1 MTTGTIVAKGASAA
15 RTLHSRFG
23 SFASIAARVLF
34 FSLADDRLST
44 RKGHCISLEKGSVA
58 VVSGTRFLSRV
69 SIKAGKHFRFDT
81 ASYPDPEAC
90 ASSVSLAA
98 AEFPMKKAEVI
109 LSIPKAWT
117 IVTTAEFPSAIKE
130 NVREAM
136 RHELDRLTPF
146 SHDEALY
153 DFRIIRESE
162 GKLSVLLVAAKA
174 SVVMPYVDALKNKGI
189 TVSRITSHISS
200 LGAFCEF
207 GGGLRDFVMLRDR
220 EDAYE
225 GSLFLDGTVRSVFT
239 IVKSERPAEQLH
251 EALFQELG
259 LLASSLK
266 EHDRKPRIVLSSE
279 TSGPSVRELL
289 MQKTGMP
296 VTPAEELLRKGAAPR
311 LDTVTMLSAQSGLI
325 ELLWPQA
332 QGLDFLSSGLGRQ
345 KRPPLLLTV
354 VLSCALI
361 AAGLVFLYA
370 PLELEKR
377 RSAEIDRMIA
387 AKREDVR
394 KVEDLKKQVG
404 SLAGEISTIQ
414 SFRKKKPLTVN
425 LVREVTA
432 VLPNNAWLTRLKIS
446 ETQVD
451 IEGFAGSATELI
463 PKLEASKS
471 LSKVELA
478 SATYRDQRM
487 NADRFIIKADIE
499 GAKKGENAGGSGHEK
514 K

>member
-1 MTTGTIVAKGASAA
+1 MTTGTIVAKSASAA
-15 RTLHSRFG
+15 RTLQRRFG
-23 SFASIAARVLF
+23 AFASAASGILF
-34 FSLADDRLST
+34 FSLADDRVSS
-44 RKGHCISLEKGSVA
+44 RKGCCIAIEKGSIAVA
-58 VVSGTRFLSRV
+58 FGKRFLSRV
-69 SIKAGKHFRFDT
+69 SMKAGKDFRFDT
-81 ASYPDPEAC
+81 AAYPDPEAC

-98 AEFPMKKAEVI
+98 AEFPMKKAEVV

-117 IVTTAEFPSAIKE
+117 IVTTAEFPVTIKE
-130 NVREAM
+130 NIREAM

-153 DFRIIRESE
+153 DFRVLRESE

-174 SVVMPYVDALKNKGI
+174 SVVMPYIDALKNKGI
-189 TVSRITSHISS
+189 VISRVTSHVTS
-200 LGAFCEF
+200 LGAFC
-207 GGGLRDFVMLRDR
+207 GYGSGLQDFVMLRDR

-225 GSLFLDGTVRSVFT
+225 GSLFLDGTIQSVFT
-239 IVKSERPAEQLH
+239 VFKSDRPAEQVH
-251 EALFQELG
+251 AALFQELG

-266 EHDRKPRIVLSSE
+266 EHGRDLRIVLSSE
-279 TSGPSVRELL
+279 ASDPSVRDLL

-296 VTPAEELLRKGAAPR
+296 VTPAEEFLRKGAAPR
-311 LDTVTMLSAQSGLI
+311 PDTDTMLSAQSGLI

-332 QGLDFLSSGLGRQ
+332 QVLDFFSRGLRHQ
-345 KRPPLLLTV
+345 KHPPLLLTG

-361 AAGLVFLYA
+361 AAGLVYLYA

-387 AKREDVR
+387 AKKEDVR
-394 KVEDLKKQVG
+394 KVEDLKKQVA
-404 SLAGEISTIQ
+404 SLASEISTIQ

-425 LVREVTA
+425 LVREVTT
-432 VLPNNAWLTRLKIS
+432 VLPNNAWLTRLRIS

-471 LSKVELA
+471 LSKAELA

-487 NADRFIIKADIE
+487 NADRFIIKAEIE
-499 GAKKGENAGGSGHEK
+499 GVKKEESTGGTGHEK